1 MVDDRPEDIGPSPD
15 LGRAKRPPPTID
27 LEASEV
33 SSEPRKA
40 GDDTQPEH
48 ISQEL
53 PSQGSSSQQ
62 PPSQGPSS
70 PQPSSQ
76 EPPSQKPSSHEPA
89 AAPISAWVVAAVSG
103 AVAATLVIG
112 VGWILGWPA
121 IPATPAASQIN
132 SAVIDDLSAR
142 IAGVESKA
150 GKAATAAPD
159 PASAARIE
167 ALEKSLAALG
177 GEVAAAR
184 AQSEKLA
191 AVVND
196 VKATPGG
203 SSSPVDLTAINER
216 IAGIE
221 RAARAQ
227 SAETAHENAKPA
239 DDVSLRRVVAAAL
252 LDVLVRIG
260 DPYPAALAAAKSLAT
275 NPDALKPLDG
285 FAAKGVPNANVLS
298 RELLTLV
305 PKLSPPAPQ
314 DNATTGS
321 GIVERLQAGA
331 AKLVRIERT
340 DTVGNDRGAVVA
352 RATAAALR
360 NELADARR
368 ELNTLAPAD
377 RAAAQA
383 WLDKCDARDAALA
396 ASRSFAAEA
405 MAALAKPVQ

>member
-1 MVDDRPEDIGPSPD
+1 MVDDRPEDIGPSAD

-33 SSEPRKA
+33 SSEPRNA

-48 ISQEL
+48 ISGEA
-53 PSQGSSSQQ
+53 SSQQ
-62 PPSQGPSS
+62 ASFQ
-70 PQPSSQ
+70 QPSSQ
-76 EPPSQKPSSHEPA
+76 EPATA
-89 AAPISAWVVAAVSG
+89 AISAWVIAAVSG
-103 AVAATLVIG
+103 AVAASLVIG
-112 VGWILGWPA
+112 VAWILGWPA
-121 IPATPAASQIN
+121 IPTTPAASQIN
-132 SAVIDDLSAR
+132 SAVIDELSAR
-142 IAGVESKA
+142 VAGVESKA
-150 GKAATAAPD
+150 GKVATAAPD

-167 ALEKSLAALG
+167 ALEKSLASLR
-177 GEVAAAR
+177 GELATAR

-191 AVVND
+191 AAVND
-196 VKATPGG
+196 VKVTPGG
-203 SSSPVDLTAINER
+203 SSLPPDLTAIDER
-216 IAGIE
+216 IAAIE

-227 SAETAHENAKPA
+227 SSAIAQENAKPA
-239 DDVSLRRVVAAAL
+239 DDVSLRRIVAAAL

-275 NPDALKPLDG
+275 NPDALTPLDG
-285 FAAKGVPNANVLS
+285 FAAKGVPNVNVLS

-305 PKLSPPAPQ
+305 PKLSPPAQQ

>member
-1 MVDDRPEDIGPSPD
+1 MVDDRPDDIGPSPD

-33 SSEPRKA
+33 SSEPRNA

-48 ISQEL
+48 VSQKPLSQE
-53 PSQGSSSQQ
+53 PSAGE
-62 PPSQGPSS
+62 PSS

-76 EPPSQKPSSHEPA
+76 ERPVA
-89 AAPISAWVVAAVSG
+89 AISAWVVAAVSG
-103 AVAATLVIG
+103 AVAASLVIG
-112 VGWILGWPA
+112 VGWMLGWPA

-132 SAVIDDLSAR
+132 AAVIDDLTAR
-142 IAGVESKA
+142 IAGAESKA
-150 GKAATAAPD
+150 SKAATAAAD

-167 ALEKSLAALG
+167 ALEKSLALLR
-177 GEVAAAR
+177 GEVATAR

-203 SSSPVDLTAINER
+203 SSSPLDLTAINER

-227 SAETAHENAKPA
+227 SAELENAKENAKPA
-239 DDVSLRRVVAAAL
+239 DDMALRRIVAAAL

-260 DPYPAALAAAKSLAT
+260 DPYPAALTAAKSLAT
-275 NPDALKPLDG
+275 NPDALKPLEG
-285 FAAKGVPNANVLS
+285 FAAKGVPNANALS

-305 PKLSPPAPQ
+305 PKLSPPAQP

-331 AKLVRIERT
+331 SKLVRIERS

-396 ASRSFAAEA
+396 ASRSFAAET
-405 MAALAKPVQ
+405 MASLAKPVQ

>member
-1 MVDDRPEDIGPSPD
+1 MVDDRPDDIGPSPD

-33 SSEPRKA
+33 SSEPRNA
-40 GDDTQPEH
+40 GDDAQPEH
-48 ISQEL
+48 FSQKPSSQEH
-53 PSQGSSSQQ
+53 SARE
-62 PPSQGPSS
+62 PSS

-76 EPPSQKPSSHEPA
+76 EPPA
-89 AAPISAWVVAAVSG
+89 AAISAWVVAAVSG
-103 AVAATLVIG
+103 AVAASLVIG
-112 VGWILGWPA
+112 VAWILGWPA
-121 IPATPAASQIN
+121 IPTTPAASQIN
-132 SAVIDDLSAR
+132 AAVIDDLTAR
-142 IAGVESKA
+142 IAGAESKA
-150 GKAATAAPD
+150 SKAATAAAD

-167 ALEKSLAALG
+167 ALEKSLASLR
-177 GEVAAAR
+177 GEVATAR

-191 AVVND
+191 AIVND

-203 SSSPVDLTAINER
+203 SSSPLDLTAINER

-227 SAETAHENAKPA
+227 SAELAQENAKENAKPA
-239 DDVSLRRVVAAAL
+239 DDMSLRRIVAAAL
-252 LDVLVRIG
+252 LDVQVRIG
-260 DPYPAALAAAKSLAT
+260 DPYPAALTAAKSLAT
-275 NPDALKPLDG
+275 NPDALKPLEG
-285 FAAKGVPNANVLS
+285 FAAKGVPNANALS

-305 PKLSPPAPQ
+305 PKLSPPAQ
-314 DNATTGS
+314 ADNATTGS

-331 AKLVRIERT
+331 SKLVRIERT

-352 RATAAALR
+352 RATTAALR

-405 MAALAKPVQ
+405 MASLAKPVQ

>member
-1 MVDDRPEDIGPSPD
+1 MTGPTTLD
-15 LGRAKRPPPTID
+15 LRRIW
-27 LEASEV
+27 
-33 SSEPRKA
+33 A
-40 GDDTQPEH
+40 GPNAREST
-48 ISQEL
+48 
-53 PSQGSSSQQ
+53 
-62 PPSQGPSS
+62 S

-76 EPPSQKPSSHEPA
+76 ERPA
-89 AAPISAWVVAAVSG
+89 AAISAWVVAAVSG
-103 AVAATLVIG
+103 AVAASLVIG

-121 IPATPAASQIN
+121 IPTTPVASQIN

-142 IAGVESKA
+142 IADAESKTS
-150 GKAATAAPD
+150 KAATAATD

-167 ALEKSLAALG
+167 ALEKSLASLR
-177 GEVAAAR
+177 GEVATAR

-191 AVVND
+191 AIVND
-196 VKATPGG
+196 VRSTPGG
-203 SSSPVDLTAINER
+203 SSAPLDLSAINER

-227 SAETAHENAKPA
+227 SAELAQENAKENAKPA
-239 DDVSLRRVVAAAL
+239 DDMSLRRIVAAAL
-252 LDVLVRIG
+252 LDVQVRIG
-260 DPYPAALAAAKSLAT
+260 DPYPAALTAAKSLAT
-275 NPDALKPLDG
+275 NPDALKPLEG
-285 FAAKGVPNANVLS
+285 FAAKGVPNANALS

-305 PKLSPPAPQ
+305 PKLSPPAQP

-331 AKLVRIERT
+331 SKLVRIERT

-383 WLDKCDARDAALA
+383 WLDKCDTRDAALA

-405 MAALAKPVQ
+405 MASLAKPVQ

>member
-1 MVDDRPEDIGPSPD
+1 MVDDRPEDMGPSPD
-15 LGRAKRPPPTID
+15 VGRAKRPPPTID

-33 SSEPRKA
+33 SGESRNA

-48 ISQEL
+48 ISSQE
-53 PSQGSSSQQ
+53 
-62 PPSQGPSS
+62 PPPQGPSS
-70 PQPSSQ
+70 Q
-76 EPPSQKPSSHEPA
+76 ESSSHEPPFQKPS
-89 AAPISAWVVAAVSG
+89 AAPISAWVVAVVSG
-103 AVAATLVIG
+103 AVAASLVIG
-112 VGWILGWPA
+112 VGWMLGWPA
-121 IPATPAASQIN
+121 IPATPAAGQIN
-132 SAVIDDLSAR
+132 SAVIDDLRAR

-167 ALEKSLAALG
+167 ALEKSLAALR
-177 GEVAAAR
+177 GEVVAAR

-191 AVVND
+191 AVVDD
-196 VKATPGG
+196 VKAAPGG
-203 SSSPVDLTAINER
+203 SASPVDLTAINER

-227 SAETAHENAKPA
+227 SAEIAQENAKENAKPA

-285 FAAKGVPNANVLS
+285 FAAKGVPNANLLS

-331 AKLVRIERT
+331 AKLVRIERI
-340 DTVGNDRGAVVA
+340 DTAGNDRGAVVA

-360 NELADARR
+360 NEVADARR

-396 ASRSFAAEA
+396 ASRSFATEA
-405 MAALAKPVQ
+405 MAVLAKPVQ

>member
-1 MVDDRPEDIGPSPD
+1 MVDDRPDDIGPSPD
-15 LGRAKRPPPTID
+15 VGRAKRPPPTID

-33 SSEPRKA
+33 SSEPRNA

-48 ISQEL
+48 VSQK
-53 PSQGSSSQQ
+53 PSPQEHSARE
-62 PPSQGPSS
+62 PSS

-76 EPPSQKPSSHEPA
+76 QPSA
-89 AAPISAWVVAAVSG
+89 AAISAWVVAAVSG
-103 AVAATLVIG
+103 AVAASLVIG
-112 VGWILGWPA
+112 VAWILGWPA
-121 IPATPAASQIN
+121 IPTTPAASQIN
-132 SAVIDDLSAR
+132 AAVIDDLSAR
-142 IAGVESKA
+142 IAGAESKA
-150 GKAATAAPD
+150 SKAATAAAD

-167 ALEKSLAALG
+167 ALEKSLASLRG
-177 GEVAAAR
+177 DVAAAR

-191 AVVND
+191 AIVND
-196 VKATPGG
+196 VQATPGG
-203 SSSPVDLTAINER
+203 SSAPLDLAAINER
-216 IAGIE
+216 IAAIE
-221 RAARAQ
+221 RARAQ
-227 SAETAHENAKPA
+227 SAELAQENAKENAKPA
-239 DDVSLRRVVAAAL
+239 DDMSLRRVVAAAL

-260 DPYPAALAAAKSLAT
+260 DPYPAALTAAKSLAT
-275 NPDALKPLDG
+275 NPDALKPLEG
-285 FAAKGVPNANVLS
+285 FAAKGVPNANALS

-305 PKLSPPAPQ
+305 PKLSPPAQP

-331 AKLVRIERT
+331 SKLVRIERT

-396 ASRSFAAEA
+396 ASRSFAAET
-405 MAALAKPVQ
+405 MASLAKPVQ

>member
-1 MVDDRPEDIGPSPD
+1 MVDDRPDDIGPSPD
-15 LGRAKRPPPTID
+15 LGRAKRPPPTIE

-33 SSEPRKA
+33 SSEPRNA
-40 GDDTQPEH
+40 GGDTRPEH
-48 ISQEL
+48 
-53 PSQGSSSQQ
+53 SSQQ
-62 PPSQGPSS
+62 PSSQEPSSREPLS

-76 EPPSQKPSSHEPA
+76 ERPA
-89 AAPISAWVVAAVSG
+89 AAVSAWVVAAVSG
-103 AVAATLVIG
+103 AVAASLVIG

-142 IAGVESKA
+142 IAGAESKA
-150 GKAATAAPD
+150 STAATAAAD

-167 ALEKSLAALG
+167 ALEKSLASLRG
-177 GEVAAAR
+177 DVAAAR

-191 AVVND
+191 AIVND
-196 VKATPGG
+196 VQATPGG
-203 SSSPVDLTAINER
+203 SSAPLDLAAINER

-227 SAETAHENAKPA
+227 SAELAQENAKENAKPA
-239 DDVSLRRVVAAAL
+239 DDVSLRRIVAAAL

-260 DPYPAALAAAKSLAT
+260 DPYPAALTAAKSLAT
-275 NPDALKPLDG
+275 NPDALKPLEG
-285 FAAKGVPNANVLS
+285 FAAKGVPNANALN

-305 PKLSPPAPQ
+305 PKLSPPAQP

-331 AKLVRIERT
+331 SKLVRIERT

-396 ASRSFAAEA
+396 ASRSFAAET
-405 MAALAKPVQ
+405 MASLAKPVQ

>member
-33 SSEPRKA
+33 SSGPRNA
-40 GDDTQPEH
+40 GDNTQPEH
-48 ISQEL
+48 VSQKPSSQE
-53 PSQGSSSQQ
+53 PSAREPSSQQPSSQQ
-62 PPSQGPSS
+62 PP
-70 PQPSSQ
+70 
-76 EPPSQKPSSHEPA
+76 A
-89 AAPISAWVVAAVSG
+89 AAISAWVVAAVSG
-103 AVAATLVIG
+103 AVAASLVIG

-121 IPATPAASQIN
+121 IPTTPAAGQIN
-132 SAVIDDLSAR
+132 SAVIDDLTAR
-142 IAGVESKA
+142 IAGAESKA
-150 GKAATAAPD
+150 GKAATAAAD

-167 ALEKSLAALG
+167 ALEKSLASLRG
-177 GEVAAAR
+177 DVAAAR

-191 AVVND
+191 AIVND
-196 VKATPGG
+196 VKAAPGG
-203 SSSPVDLTAINER
+203 SSSPLDLAAINER
-216 IAGIE
+216 IAAIE

-227 SAETAHENAKPA
+227 SAELAQENAKENAKPA
-239 DDVSLRRVVAAAL
+239 DDMSLRRIVAAAL

-260 DPYPAALAAAKSLAT
+260 DPYPAALTAAKSLAT
-275 NPDALKPLDG
+275 NPDALKPLEG
-285 FAAKGVPNANVLS
+285 FAAKGVPNANALS

-305 PKLSPPAPQ
+305 PKLSPPAQ
-314 DNATTGS
+314 ADNATTGS

-331 AKLVRIERT
+331 SKLVRIERT

-383 WLDKCDARDAALA
+383 WLDRCDARDAALA
-396 ASRSFAAEA
+396 ASRSFAAET
-405 MAALAKPVQ
+405 MASLAKPVQ

>member
-15 LGRAKRPPPTID
+15 VGRAKRPPPTID

-40 GDDTQPEH
+40 GDDTPPEH
-48 ISQEL
+48 ISQPPSEE
-53 PSQGSSSQQ
+53 PRSQGSSSQE
-62 PPSQGPSS
+62 PSS
-70 PQPSSQ
+70 PQPSSR
-76 EPPSQKPSSHEPA
+76 EPA
-89 AAPISAWVVAAVSG
+89 AAPISAWVVAIVSG
-103 AVAATLVIG
+103 AVAASLVIG

-121 IPATPAASQIN
+121 IPATPAAGQIN
-132 SAVIDDLSAR
+132 STVIDDLSAR

-216 IAGIE
+216 IAAIE

-227 SAETAHENAKPA
+227 STEIAQENAKPA

-340 DTVGNDRGAVVA
+340 DTVGSDRGAIVA

-405 MAALAKPVQ
+405 MAVLAKPVQ

>member
-15 LGRAKRPPPTID
+15 VGRAKRPPPTIE

-48 ISQEL
+48 ISQPPSEE
-53 PSQGSSSQQ
+53 PRSQGSSS
-62 PPSQGPSS
+62 
-70 PQPSSQ
+70 
-76 EPPSQKPSSHEPA
+76 EKPSSHQPSSREPV

-103 AVAATLVIG
+103 AVAAALVIG

-121 IPATPAASQIN
+121 IPATPAAGQIN

-216 IAGIE
+216 IAAIE

-227 SAETAHENAKPA
+227 STEIAQENAKPA

-305 PKLSPPAPQ
+305 PKLSPPAQ
-314 DNATTGS
+314 ADNATTGS

-340 DTVGNDRGAVVA
+340 DTVGSDRGAVVA

-405 MAALAKPVQ
+405 MAVLAKPVQ

>member
-15 LGRAKRPPPTID
+15 VGRAKRPPPTID

-48 ISQEL
+48 ISQ
-53 PSQGSSSQQ
+53 
-62 PPSQGPSS
+62 PPTEEPPFQ
-70 PQPSSQ
+70 QPSSHQ
-76 EPPSQKPSSHEPA
+76 PSPREPA
-89 AAPISAWVVAAVSG
+89 AAPISAWVVAIVSG
-103 AVAATLVIG
+103 AVAASLVIG

-121 IPATPAASQIN
+121 IPVTPAASQIN

-203 SSSPVDLTAINER
+203 SASPVDLTAINER
-216 IAGIE
+216 IAAIE

-227 SAETAHENAKPA
+227 STEIAQENAKPA

-340 DTVGNDRGAVVA
+340 DAVGSDRGAIVA

-377 RAAAQA
+377 RTAAQA

-405 MAALAKPVQ
+405 MAVLAKPVQ

>member
-1 MVDDRPEDIGPSPD
+1 MVDDRPDDKGPLPD
-15 LGRAKRPPPTID
+15 LGRAKRPPPTIE

-33 SSEPRKA
+33 SSEPRNA
-40 GDDTQPEH
+40 GKDTQPEH
-48 ISQEL
+48 FSQKPSSQE
-53 PSQGSSSQQ
+53 PSSRE
-62 PPSQGPSS
+62 PSS

-76 EPPSQKPSSHEPA
+76 ERPA
-89 AAPISAWVVAAVSG
+89 AAISAWVVAAVSG
-103 AVAATLVIG
+103 AVAASLAIG

-121 IPATPAASQIN
+121 IPTTPAASQIN
-132 SAVIDDLSAR
+132 AAVIDDLSAR
-142 IAGVESKA
+142 IAGAESKA
-150 GKAATAAPD
+150 SKAATAAAD

-167 ALEKSLAALG
+167 ALEKSLASLR
-177 GEVAAAR
+177 GEVATAR

-191 AVVND
+191 AIVND
-196 VKATPGG
+196 VQATPGG
-203 SSSPVDLTAINER
+203 SSAPLDLTAINER

-221 RAARAQ
+221 RARAQ
-227 SAETAHENAKPA
+227 SAELAQENAKENAKPA
-239 DDVSLRRVVAAAL
+239 DDVSLRRIVAAAL

-260 DPYPAALAAAKSLAT
+260 DPYPAALTAAKSLAT
-275 NPDALKPLDG
+275 NPDALKPLEG
-285 FAAKGVPNANVLS
+285 FAAKGVPNVNALS

-305 PKLSPPAPQ
+305 PKLSPPAQP

-331 AKLVRIERT
+331 SKLVRIERT

-396 ASRSFAAEA
+396 ASRSFAAET
-405 MAALAKPVQ
+405 MASLAKPVQ